1 MPHQNRCAVGNYNAD
16 GHVSYHNPAIA
27 QKKGKCHEG
36 SCFGRIC
43 GFAHLAAEAAE
54 LAAKHTTMEAVD
66 NNILIEKSTNADGGD
81 HHELKLNDV
90 VEIGSGANKVTI
102 DGNNG
107 TISTGNIN
115 MNGTNGVIT
124 ADKITIDGGAGT
136 IGGLT
141 NTAWD
146 AENITSGQAA
156 TEDQLKTVSDSAIK
170 YDVDSGGTI
179 NKNKITLE
187 GSNGTTTRIVR

>member
-1 MPHQNRCAVGNYNAD
+1 
-16 GHVSYHNPAIA
+16 
-27 QKKGKCHEG
+27 
-36 SCFGRIC
+36 
-43 GFAHLAAEAAE
+43 
-54 LAAKHTTMEAVD
+54 MERV
-66 NNILIEKSTNADGGD
+66 L
-81 HHELKLNDV
+81 
-90 VEIGSGANKVTI
+90 
-102 DGNNG
+102 
-107 TISTGNIN
+107 TG
-115 MNGTNGVIT
+115 MIT

-179 NKNKITLE
+179 IKIK
-187 GSNGTTTRIVR
+187 SRWKAAMAPRSAM

>member
-1 MPHQNRCAVGNYNAD
+1 
-16 GHVSYHNPAIA
+16 
-27 QKKGKCHEG
+27 
-36 SCFGRIC
+36 
-43 GFAHLAAEAAE
+43 
-54 LAAKHTTMEAVD
+54 
-66 NNILIEKSTNADGGD
+66 
-81 HHELKLNDV
+81 
-90 VEIGSGANKVTI
+90 
-102 DGNNG
+102 
-107 TISTGNIN
+107 

-187 GSNGTTTRIVR
+187 GSNGTTIGNVAAAKSAPPRWTPSTAVSCMQYSRI